1 MKIAA
6 KSAIT
11 PPSLL
16 GTDRRMAYNHRKYH
30 SGWICVGV
38 ISIFA
43 SVKFSGSINIFG
55 ASVDIVINNI
65 IASINPMVSLIVKY
79 R

>member
-1 MKIAA
+1 MDSLSVLCIGGRYRIKIAA

-30 SGWICVGV
+30 SG
-38 ISIFA
+38 
-43 SVKFSGSINIFG
+43 
-55 ASVDIVINNI
+55 
-65 IASINPMVSLIVKY
+65 
-79 R
+79 